1 MAVVI
6 ALADALPFFGS
17 GIFLVPWAVLML
29 ARGQLWTGGGLMVI
43 WVLASICRS
52 VLEPRFLGK
61 QAGASPLVTLLVMY
75 AGLRLFGIPG
85 LILGPIA
92 LSAVMAAVE
101 E

>member
-1 MAVVI
+1 
-6 ALADALPFFGS
+6 
-17 GIFLVPWAVLML
+17 
-29 ARGQLWTGGGLMVI
+29 
-43 WVLASICRS
+43 
-52 VLEPRFLGK
+52 
-61 QAGASPLVTLLVMY
+61 ASPLVTLLVMY